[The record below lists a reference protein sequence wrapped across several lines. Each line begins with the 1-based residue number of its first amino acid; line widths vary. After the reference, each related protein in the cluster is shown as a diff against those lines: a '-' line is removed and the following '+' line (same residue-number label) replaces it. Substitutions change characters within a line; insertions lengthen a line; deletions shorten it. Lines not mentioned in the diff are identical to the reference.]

1 MKLELRPQVANTV
14 KGQSIWSLDY
24 GRRTIGRSPNCD
36 WQVADDQCR
45 VSKLHCT
52 IARDRD
58 GYELSDQSA
67 NGTLVDG
74 KLLLEGDKIRLRHG
88 AVIDL
93 RGHRFTVSIVGEP
106 LPDSAD
112 ADPAVPLSNETPT
125 ISSILADIAPNG
137 TTARSL
143 LGERQVEEPWKR
155 PAQGDSHFS
164 VSSIIGKAG
173 PQKEK
178 SISRN
183 VDIGWSGPP
192 QVDGLQPVLPE
203 NWLDDDA
210 DGSSME
216 HLAAPKT
223 FVTIAPPLRRESQPA
238 PQEPREP
245 PAVDDFDAVFADRQ
259 EAAAARPAGI
269 SPADLQA
276 ERMGAAL
283 VRIEEALG
291 DSMAAFDLPSDALP
305 SLSVATGGGIADRL
319 EAIAERQ
326 EALAALLQTMMQVA
340 GRVFD
345 PRLLEAR
352 VDAAMPV
359 RLPFLA
365 GRDYWAAYRQMFEA
379 EGRILS
385 FRDFMRRAA
394 TGETAP
400 ETAAEPAE
408 QAPTEHVMGVEPSNE
423 T

>member
-1 MKLELRPQVANTV
+1 MKLELRPEGRNPV

-67 NGTLVDG
+67 NGTVVDG

-106 LPDSAD
+106 LPAAVDP
-112 ADPAVPLSNETPT
+112 DPATPLSNETPT

-143 LGERQVEEPWKR
+143 LGDRQVEEPWKR
-155 PAQGDSHFS
+155 REQADTHFS
-164 VSSIIGKAG
+164 LNSIIGKAG

-192 QVDGLQPVLPE
+192 QTNGLQPLLPE
-203 NWLDDDA
+203 NWLDDDT

-238 PQEPREP
+238 PGEPQKHS
-245 PAVDDFDAVFADRQ
+245 AVDDFDAVFADP
-259 EAAAARPAGI
+259 EDPPAARPAET
-269 SPADLQA
+269 PQADLQA
-276 ERMGAAL
+276 ERINAAL
-283 VRIEEALG
+283 VRIEEAVG
-291 DSMAAFDLPSDALP
+291 DSMTAFDLPSASLP
-305 SLSVATGGGIADRL
+305 DPSSTVGGGIADRL

-326 EALAALLQTMMQVA
+326 EALASLLQTMMQAA
-340 GRVFD
+340 GRAFD

-365 GRDYWAAYRQMFEA
+365 GRDYWTAYRQMFEA

-394 TGETAP
+394 TGEAGP
-400 ETAAEPAE
+400 ETVVDPGEPA
-408 QAPTEHVMGVEPSNE
+408 QTEHSMGVEPSNE